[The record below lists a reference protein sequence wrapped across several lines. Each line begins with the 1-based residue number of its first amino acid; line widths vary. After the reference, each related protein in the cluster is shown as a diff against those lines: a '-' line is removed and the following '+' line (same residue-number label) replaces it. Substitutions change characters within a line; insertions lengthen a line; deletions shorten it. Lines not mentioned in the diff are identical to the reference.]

1 MASSIGSSNSISNSS
16 LGLTSYSSGID
27 FGVLIDAIIARSS
40 LPLQQLQSQR
50 SVMQARVDA
59 LRELNSRLIKLT
71 DAAQALSNETISSAR
86 AASSSN
92 PSVATA
98 TASDGATPATVNLT
112 VTRLATAFAES
123 SRSFSSPD
131 DPVLAAGATTATFEL
146 RKGGAS
152 SGPSITINTTNNSLA
167 GLRDAI
173 NAANAGV
180 TATIVDT
187 SGNGTEYQLVL
198 TSIETGASNR
208 VELVE
213 TSGTGTDANLNLR
226 ALNALGSPPDY
237 SLLDAEVSVNGLT
250 VHRATNKIS
259 DVLAGV
265 TFELSAT
272 GTTTVNVTND
282 TQSIID
288 KIKAFVDAY
297 NSVMDF
303 IRSQQNDPTGK
314 AGGPLAADGTLRFV
328 ERSLRDAL
336 SAPAPSN
343 GGAFTNLTEIGIGRD
358 EQGKLTLDQAT
369 LSDRLKNSFN
379 DTVALLAGKTSSN
392 VGIFD
397 QILSSSSS
405 LSDQISGTVQSA
417 IKGYTDSVSR
427 LDKLIADQQARL
439 DALRQSLTRQF
450 AAVDA
455 AISQLNGQGTA
466 LSNIIKSLQPQNNN
480 K

>member
-1 MASSIGSSNSISNSS
+1 MASITGASNSVSNSN

-27 FGVLIDAIIARSS
+27 FGVLIDAIVARSS

-50 SVMQARVDA
+50 STIQARVDA

-71 DAAQALSNETISSAR
+71 DAVRALSDETLSATR
-86 AASSSN
+86 AATSSN
-92 PSVATA
+92 TSGATV
-98 TASDGATPATVNLT
+98 TASDGATPATINLT
-112 VTRLATAFAES
+112 VTRLATAFAQA
-123 SRSFSSPD
+123 SRSFSSPN

-152 SGPSITINTTNNSLA
+152 SGPTITIDTTNNSLA

-198 TSIETGASNR
+198 TSTETGASNR

-226 ALNALGSPPDY
+226 TLNSLGSPADY
-237 SLLDAEVSVNGLT
+237 SQLDAEVSINGLV

-259 DVLAGV
+259 DLVAGV
-265 TFELSAT
+265 TFELKAT
-272 GTTTVNVTND
+272 GTTTVSVAND
-282 TQSIID
+282 TQAVAN

-297 NSVMDF
+297 NSVQDF
-303 IRSQQNDPTGK
+303 ILSQQNDPSGK
-314 AGGPLAADGTLRFV
+314 AGGPLAADATLRAV
-328 ERSLRDAL
+328 QRNLRDAL
-336 SAPAPSN
+336 SASAVN
-343 GGAFTNLTEIGIGRD
+343 DGGAFTNLTEIGIGRD
-358 EQGKLTLDQAT
+358 DQGKLTLDQAK
-369 LSDRLKNSFN
+369 LDDRLRNAFS
-379 DTVALLAGKTSSN
+379 DTIALLAGKTSSN
-392 VGIFD
+392 VGLAD
-397 QILSSSSS
+397 QILTVSSSM
-405 LSDQISGTVQSA
+405 SDQISGSVQSA

-466 LSNIIKSLQPQNNN
+466 LSNIIKSLQPQSNN